1 MLRGHVIELHPA
13 EPEHLEM
20 ARAWRNDP
28 RYFSYFQSIWPILK
42 EESEQWY
49 ESTLGG
55 ITDMLFIIY
64 DPKTREY
71 LGTVGWAK
79 LDLFDR
85 TAEFGRI
92 LVIKRQAEHGLRGD
106 LRVARDALSTLIAF
120 GFTELALNKITSRYL
135 EFNRAAA
142 RLNRELGGVEEGRLR
157 KAFFAKGRW
166 WDIICMGL
174 TRREWELREAPKE

>member
-1 MLRGHVIELHPA
+1 
-13 EPEHLEM
+13 
-20 ARAWRNDP
+20 
-28 RYFSYFQSIWPILK
+28 
-42 EESEQWY
+42 
-49 ESTLGG
+49 
-55 ITDMLFIIY
+55 
-64 DPKTREY
+64 
-71 LGTVGWAK
+71 
-79 LDLFDR
+79 
-85 TAEFGRI
+85 
-92 LVIKRQAEHGLRGD
+92 
-106 LRVARDALSTLIAF
+106 VARDALSTLIAF